1 MKNKQSIREIIL
13 SLPIGQIL
21 DEMKDALDLANRS
34 GDIPATIAY
43 ANRINVLNEII
54 DVGIEIEKETG
65 IYSEGIMKCQK

>member
-21 DEMKDALDLANRS
+21 DEMNDAMDLANRS

-65 IYSEGIMKCQK
+65 IYSEGIK